1 MKAAAAVLVGV
12 AVAASLAAFAAVGV
26 LSGAGASTGAGPP
39 SEAAVGEIPP
49 TLLPVYQAGSEACD
63 GLPWQIGAAIGA
75 IESNHGGGRLD
86 PATGQVTPPIVGPA
100 IDGRPGFATI
110 RDPSS
115 PDGWAHALGPMQF
128 LSGTWT
134 RWATLAPG
142 RPPGSSPD
150 PHNAWD
156 AIFAANN
163 KLCGG
168 RVEMGDLRAAI
179 LSYNR
184 SEAYYAK
191 VWEKALAYGMAADG
205 SSGVGETARPLVDP
219 GPGRTFPADGALVT
233 RAALGQLGVPYVWGG
248 ITPGAALDCS
258 GLVVV
263 AYRAAGIS
271 LPRTT
276 AQLVSYGVTVPASQM
291 LPGDLIFTRGGRPT
305 RDLGHVGIYA
315 GDGFQVIAPRTGE
328 VVSLRPVH
336 PGSIQLVRRLLVS
349 DP

>member
-1 MKAAAAVLVGV
+1 MK
-12 AVAASLAAFAAVGV
+12 AVAAALVGFAVVATLGGFAAVGV
-26 LSGAGASTGAGPP
+26 LDAAGASSGAGPP
-39 SEAAVGEIPP
+39 SAVAVAEIPP
-49 TLLPVYQAGSEACD
+49 TLLPIYQGAAEACD

-75 IESNHGGGRLD
+75 IESGHGGGRLD
-86 PATGQVTPPIVGPA
+86 PASGQVTPPIVGPA
-100 IDGRPGFATI
+100 IDGRPGFAAI
-110 RDPSS
+110 SDPSS
-115 PDGWAHALGPMQF
+115 PDGWAHAVGPMQF
-128 LSGTWT
+128 LSSTWA
-134 RWATLAPG
+134 RWATLAPR

-156 AIFAANN
+156 AIFAANR

-168 RVEMGDLRAAI
+168 RAEMGDLRAAI

-191 VWEKALAYGMAADG
+191 VWAKALAYGMAADG
-205 SSGVGETARPLVDP
+205 SSGVGQAARPLFDP
-219 GPGRTFPADGALVT
+219 GPGRTFAADGALVV

-248 ITPGAALDCS
+248 ITPGVALDCS

-263 AYRAAGIS
+263 AYRAAGVA

-276 AQLVSYGVTVPASQM
+276 AQLVSYGVSVPALQM

-305 RDLGHVGIYA
+305 RDLGHVGIFA
-315 GDGFQVIAPRTGE
+315 GDGLQVIAPRTGE
-328 VVSLRPVH
+328 VVSLRPV
-336 PGSIQLVRRLLVS
+336 PTGSIQLVRRLLAS

>member
-1 MKAAAAVLVGV
+1 MKAATLAVAGV
-12 AVAASLAAFAAVGV
+12 AVMVSLGALATVSLLDAAGAAT
-26 LSGAGASTGAGPP
+26 GAGAAS
-39 SEAAVGEIPP
+39 AVAVAEIPP
-49 TLLPVYQAGSEACD
+49 TLLPIYQSGADACD
-63 GLPWQIGAAIGA
+63 GLPWQISAGIGA
-75 IESNHGGGRLD
+75 VESGHGGAGLD
-86 PATGQVTPPIVGPA
+86 AATGHVTPPIVGPA
-100 IDGRPGFATI
+100 IDGRPGFAAI

-128 LSGTWT
+128 LSTTWA

-156 AIFAANN
+156 AIFAANR

-168 RVEMGDLRAAI
+168 RAEMGDLRAAI

-191 VWEKALAYGMAADG
+191 VWAKALAYGMAPDG
-205 SSGVGETARPLVDP
+205 SSGVGDTTGPLVQPAP
-219 GPGRTFPADGALVT
+219 GSTFRADGARVV
-233 RAALGQLGVPYVWGG
+233 RAALDQLGVPYVWGG
-248 ITPGAALDCS
+248 IEPGVALDCS

-263 AYRAAGIS
+263 AYRAAGVS

-276 AQLVSYGVTVPASQM
+276 AQLVSYGVTVPASVM

-315 GDGFQVIAPRTGE
+315 GDGLEVIAPRTGE
-328 VVSLRPVH
+328 VVTLRPV
-336 PGSIQLVRRLLVS
+336 PTGSIQVVRRLLAS
-349 DP
+349 DQ